1 MPSTRPFFCARP
13 IPSIVRIRN
22 RLPIPRRGGQAEA
35 WLGGRPPD
43 RGPISTPH
51 GGQLSHAPLMTVPR
65 HEISILGATGTFNG
79 RNESAGEGS
88 YFSHVTL
95 SPDTCLPACDRLHF
109 TNLNTL
115 ASNPTAV
122 ACLTSTETAASQP
135 FRLAIYFAPCSSS
148 RPRSSSRPPN
158 APASCDLCQQHRG
171 GEGWDEQACRG
182 SCAHLVTVAAV
193 SELRMRWEER
203 PEANPTC
210 FKRQHK
216 HVRSSMGA
224 KALAFT
230 HARSKL

>member
-1 MPSTRPFFCARP
+1 MT
-13 IPSIVRIRN
+13 VTD
-22 RLPIPRRGGQAEA
+22 PRMTLE
-35 WLGGRPPD
+35 
-43 RGPISTPH
+43 
-51 GGQLSHAPLMTVPR
+51 PLMTISR
-65 HEISILGATGTFNG
+65 HNRSILGATAGTSNFND
-79 RNESAGEGS
+79 RNRSADEGS

-135 FRLAIYFAPCSSS
+135 FHLTTLNPLL
-148 RPRSSSRPPN
+148 PRSSGRPSLLQLPPQRSRIVR
-158 APASCDLCQQHRG
+158 PALCQQHRG

>member
-1 MPSTRPFFCARP
+1 MGASYSRKPHIKNFEG
-13 IPSIVRIRN
+13 RIRHEPVV
-22 RLPIPRRGGQAEA
+22 RPQMTVTDPRMTLE
-35 WLGGRPPD
+35 
-43 RGPISTPH
+43 
-51 GGQLSHAPLMTVPR
+51 PLMTISR
-65 HEISILGATGTFNG
+65 HNRSILGATAGTSNFND
-79 RNESAGEGS
+79 RNRSADEGS

-171 GEGWDEQACRG
+171 GEGWCKQAWG
-182 SCAHLVTVAAV
+182 GICAHLMTAASGAEPCV
-193 SELRMRWEER
+193 RWAGRSDE
-203 PEANPTC
+203 NPM
-210 FKRQHK
+210 FPKHLHK
-216 HVRSSMGA
+216 HLSSSTDM
-224 KALAFT
+224 
-230 HARSKL
+230 

>member
-1 MPSTRPFFCARP
+1 VCCDVTPPHIKNFEG
-13 IPSIVRIRN
+13 RIRHEPVV
-22 RLPIPRRGGQAEA
+22 RPQMTVTDPRMTLE
-35 WLGGRPPD
+35 
-43 RGPISTPH
+43 
-51 GGQLSHAPLMTVPR
+51 PLMTISR
-65 HEISILGATGTFNG
+65 HNRSILGATAGTSNFND
-79 RNESAGEGS
+79 RNRSADEGS

-171 GEGWDEQACRG
+171 GEGWGEQACRG

>member
-1 MPSTRPFFCARP
+1 MHVFLHLFTYIHIKNFEG
-13 IPSIVRIRN
+13 RIRHEPVV
-22 RLPIPRRGGQAEA
+22 RPQMTVTDPRMTLE
-35 WLGGRPPD
+35 
-43 RGPISTPH
+43 
-51 GGQLSHAPLMTVPR
+51 PLMTISR
-65 HEISILGATGTFNG
+65 HNRSILGATAGTSNFND
-79 RNESAGEGS
+79 RNRSADEGS